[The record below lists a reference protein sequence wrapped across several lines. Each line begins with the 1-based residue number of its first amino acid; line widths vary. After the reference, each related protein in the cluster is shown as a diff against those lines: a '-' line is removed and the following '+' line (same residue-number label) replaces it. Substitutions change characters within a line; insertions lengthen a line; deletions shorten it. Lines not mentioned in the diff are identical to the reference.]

1 MKFVLMTFP
10 STSEKWEKEA
20 SQQFIEKIN
29 RFIQFEEIEI
39 KTEKTPRDQSQLKVN
54 MESKKLLSKI
64 NKDDFLILFD
74 EKGKKLNSIE
84 FSKSIEKTFMT
95 GKKRVI
101 FVIGGAYGVSDEVK
115 NMADIKISFSDMVF
129 NHLVAKIVL
138 LEQIYRALTII
149 KNIPYHNI

>member
-1 MKFVLMTFP
+1 MNLMNSFSEFLEQP
-10 STSEKWEKEA
+10 SAK
-20 SQQFIEKIN
+20 
-29 RFIQFEEIEI
+29 FEEIEI